1 MLGPQAQLLC
11 VGVTT
16 RQFWLKANA
25 KIGIDFELNPSAA
38 AAGAPSPFDSG
49 ALRVNLTALTVTVRA
64 QNTRLRLRITGA
76 GLIQL
81 DVELIDRL
89 AFSPLTKAFSA
100 LRKGHAPC
108 IFMAYLSKKS
118 YFSTQLCP
126 SQVVHRSLQ
135 QQYQPHL
142 PPLPANV

>member
-64 QNTRLRLRITGA
+64 EQAAAAAHHRRGPDTA
-76 GLIQL
+76 GRRA
-81 DVELIDRL
+81 DRQVGL
-89 AFSPLTKAFSA
+89 FTPYEGLF
-100 LRKGHAPC
+100 
-108 IFMAYLSKKS
+108 
-118 YFSTQLCP
+118 CP
-126 SQVVHRSLQ
+126 
-135 QQYQPHL
+135 
-142 PPLPANV
+142 